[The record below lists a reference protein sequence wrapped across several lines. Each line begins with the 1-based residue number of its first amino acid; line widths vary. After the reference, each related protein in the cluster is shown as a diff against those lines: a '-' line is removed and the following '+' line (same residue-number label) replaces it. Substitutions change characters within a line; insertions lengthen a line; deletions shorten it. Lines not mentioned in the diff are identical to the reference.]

1 MKIVYLDGYTLNHG
15 DLDWSALLALGD
27 VKIYDRTS
35 PTEIIERTKDAD
47 MILTNKC
54 PVNRLTINEL
64 PKLKYIG
71 VTATGYNIVDVQA
84 AKERGITVTNVRGY
98 STDSVAQHTFSLI
111 LAITNR
117 LIEHIPDVAETWA
130 SQPDFCYYRTP
141 LRELSGKTLGIVGLG
156 DIGKKTTEIALAFG
170 MKVIAT
176 RRDFTK
182 EKPENIELL
191 SLEELLKNSDF
202 VSLHCPQT
210 LDNQGFMNKK
220 ALSMMKPTAYLINTS
235 RGGLINENDLANC
248 LNEGKIAG
256 AGLDVLTTEPPE
268 KNNPLLTARNCLIT
282 PHQAWASLEARERL
296 LKMVIENI
304 QAFQAGKL
312 QNVVS

>member
-1 MKIVYLDGYTLNHG
+1 
-15 DLDWSALLALGD
+15 
-27 VKIYDRTS
+27 
-35 PTEIIERTKDAD
+35 
-47 MILTNKC
+47 
-54 PVNRLTINEL
+54 
-64 PKLKYIG
+64 
-71 VTATGYNIVDVQA
+71 
-84 AKERGITVTNVRGY
+84 
-98 STDSVAQHTFSLI
+98 
-111 LAITNR
+111 
-117 LIEHIPDVAETWA
+117 
-130 SQPDFCYYRTP
+130 
-141 LRELSGKTLGIVGLG
+141 
-156 DIGKKTTEIALAFG
+156 

-182 EKPENIELL
+182 EKPEIIDLV

-210 LDNQGFMNKK
+210 LDNQGFMSKNTF
-220 ALSMMKPTAYLINTS
+220 AMMKPTAYLINTS
-235 RGGLINENDLANC
+235 RGGLINENDLASC

-304 QAFQAGKL
+304 QAFQAGKMK
-312 QNVVS
+312 NVVS